1 MKKLNIITALIA
13 LMLIEIFG
21 IDTIENFVEK
31 LNNFNW
37 KIFWKVILVITTI
50 IFFIQMTLLTFYH
63 YSNLTF
69 YLINGSLT
77 ITSSIILEFYKFKE
91 K

>member
-1 MKKLNIITALIA
+1 MKKLNFII
-13 LMLIEIFG
+13 MLFVYIIGSIFG
-21 IDTIENFVEK
+21 FYETEDFLNK
-31 LNNFNW
+31 MNNFNW
-37 KIFWKVILVITTI
+37 KLFWKVVLVITTI
-50 IFFIQMTLLTFYH
+50 IFAIQMTMLTFYQ

-77 ITSSIILEFYKFKE
+77 ITSSIILNFYKFKE